1 MMQNDPL
8 SWDDLEGHRIGI
20 YGLGRE
26 GEASLRACQARGI
39 EPLLVD
45 DTPPAGDVEGRK
57 VLATAEGGAEALA
70 VCEIVIKSPGISRY
84 GQTITELID
93 SGVAVVGGLGLWVQ
107 GADPD
112 KVVLITGT
120 KGKSTT
126 AAITGHLLKGLGYR
140 TLVGGNIGVPPFDP
154 ALDPAVGGPAQDF
167 WVIEVSSY
175 QATDIFAA
183 PHVVG
188 ITSLNP
194 DHLPWHGGD
203 LETYYRDKLS
213 LAGRPGARWTVA
225 NGDSAEIRERA
236 DLLGP
241 QIEWVTAADAEQSWI
256 DELGLLGVHNRRNA
270 AISRVLLQKLGVQ
283 ADEAALTQA
292 AAGFAGL
299 ESRLQQV
306 GMIDQVGFVDDGLS
320 TNVLPTLAAVEA
332 FAGRRVA
339 LIVGG
344 QDRGIDYTPLA
355 EGLRDR
361 DTEVLVLTIP
371 DNGPRIAAELNRAG
385 CGPQVTVKETPGLD
399 EAVEEGYA
407 WARPNGVVLLSPA
420 APSFGRFRD
429 YRHRGEAFVEAM
441 NRISRRAI

>member
-1 MMQNDPL
+1 MSDAL
-8 SWDDLEGHRIGI
+8 SWDDLAGARIGI

-45 DTPPAGDVEGRK
+45 DNPPTGDIEGRK
-57 VLATAEGGAEALA
+57 VLATAEGGAQALA

-84 GQTITELID
+84 AENVTSLINQ
-93 SGVAVVGGLGLWVQ
+93 GVQVVGGLGLWVQ
-107 GADPD
+107 GADPE

-126 AAITGHLLKGLGYR
+126 ASITGHLLKGLGYR

-154 ALDPAVGGPAQDF
+154 ALDPAVGGPDQDF

-175 QATDIFAA
+175 QATDILTV

-188 ITSLNP
+188 VTSLNP
-194 DHLPWHGGD
+194 DHLPWHGND

-225 NGDSAEIRERA
+225 NGDSTEIRERSG
-236 DLLGP
+236 LLGP
-241 QIEWVTAADAEQSWI
+241 QVEWVTAQDAAQSWI

-270 AISRVLLQKLGVQ
+270 AIARVLLQKLGVP
-283 ADEAALTQA
+283 AADDEAALRRA
-292 AAGFAGL
+292 ATGFAGL

-332 FAGRRVA
+332 FDGRRVA

-344 QDRGIDYTPLA
+344 QDRGIDYRPLA
-355 EGLRDR
+355 EGLRGR
-361 DTEVLVLTIP
+361 DTEVLVLTTP
-371 DNGPRIAAELNRAG
+371 DNGPRIAAELNQTG
-385 CGPQVTVKETPGLD
+385 SGPNVTVKETADLD

-441 NRISRRAI
+441 NRISRRG

>member
-1 MMQNDPL
+1 MTEPL
-8 SWDDLEGHRIGI
+8 SWDDLDGRRVGI

-45 DTPPAGDVEGRK
+45 DNPPPGGVEGRK

-84 GQTITELID
+84 SPLITDLVEQ
-93 SGVAVVGGLGLWVQ
+93 GVAVVGGLGLWVQ

-126 AAITGHLLKGLGYR
+126 ASIAGHLLKGLGYR

-154 ALDPAVGGPAQDF
+154 ALDPAVGGAEQDF

-175 QATDIFAA
+175 QATDILTA

-188 ITSLNP
+188 VTSLNP
-194 DHLPWHGGD
+194 DHLPWHAGD

-213 LAGRPGARWTVA
+213 IAGRPGARWTVA
-225 NGDSAEIRERA
+225 NGDSAEIRERQN
-236 DLLGP
+236 LLGP
-241 QIEWVTAADAEQSWI
+241 QIEWITAQDAGQSWI

-270 AISRVLLQKLGVQ
+270 AICRRMLQKLGVP
-283 ADEAALTQA
+283 AAEDEAALARA
-292 AAGFAGL
+292 ATGFAGL

-306 GMIDQVGFVDDGLS
+306 GMIDQVSFVDDGLS
-320 TNVLPTLAAVEA
+320 TNVLPTLAAIEA
-332 FAGRRVA
+332 FEGRRVA

-344 QDRGIDYTPLA
+344 QDRGIDYAPLA
-355 EGLRDR
+355 QGLREHA
-361 DTEVLVLTIP
+361 TEVLVLTIP

-385 CGPQVTVKETPGLD
+385 CGPNATVKETSDLD

-429 YRHRGEAFVEAM
+429 YRQRGEAFVEAM
-441 NRISRRAI
+441 NRISRRGQ

>member
-1 MMQNDPL
+1 MSDAL
-8 SWDDLEGHRIGI
+8 SWDDLAGARIGI

-45 DTPPAGDVEGRK
+45 DNPPAGDIEGRK
-57 VLATAEGGAEALA
+57 VLSTAEGGAQALA

-84 GQTITELID
+84 SENVTSLVDQ
-93 SGVAVVGGLGLWVQ
+93 GVQVVGGLGLWVQ
-107 GADPD
+107 GADPE

-126 AAITGHLLKGLGYR
+126 ASITGHLLKGLGYR

-154 ALDPAVGGPAQDF
+154 ALDPAVGGPDQDF

-175 QATDIFAA
+175 QATDILTV

-188 ITSLNP
+188 VTSLNP
-194 DHLPWHGGD
+194 DHLPWHGND

-225 NGDSAEIRERA
+225 NGDSAEIRERSG
-236 DLLGP
+236 LLGP
-241 QIEWVTAADAEQSWI
+241 QVEWVTAEDAAQSWI

-270 AISRVLLQKLGVQ
+270 AIARVLLQKLGVP
-283 ADEAALTQA
+283 AADDEAALRRA
-292 AAGFAGL
+292 ATGFAGL

-332 FAGRRVA
+332 FDGRRVA

-344 QDRGIDYTPLA
+344 QDRGIDYRPLA
-355 EGLRDR
+355 DGLRGR
-361 DTEVLVLTIP
+361 DTEVLVLTTP
-371 DNGPRIAAELNRAG
+371 DNGPRIAAELNQTG
-385 CGPQVTVKETPGLD
+385 CGPNVTVKETADLD

-441 NRISRRAI
+441 NRISRRS

>member
-1 MMQNDPL
+1 MTEPL
-8 SWDDLEGHRIGI
+8 SWDDLEGRRIGI

-45 DTPPAGDVEGRK
+45 DNPPPGGVAGRN

-84 GQTITELID
+84 GDQIRSLVD
-93 SGVAVVGGLGLWVQ
+93 QGVCVVGGLGLWVH
-107 GADPD
+107 GADPS

-154 ALDPAVGGPAQDF
+154 ALDPANDGAEQDF

-175 QATDIFAA
+175 QATDILLA
-183 PHVVG
+183 PQVVG
-188 ITSLNP
+188 VTSLNP
-194 DHLPWHGGD
+194 DHLPWHAGD

-213 LAGRPGARWTVA
+213 LAGRPGAVWTVA
-225 NGDSAEIRERA
+225 NGDDPQIRSRA
-236 DLLGP
+236 ALLGP
-241 QIEWVTAADAEQSWI
+241 QVAWVTEADAGQSWI

-270 AISRVLLQKLGVQ
+270 AIARTLLARLGVAEA
-283 ADEAALTQA
+283 ADEHALRRA
-292 AAGFAGL
+292 AAGFTGL

-320 TNVLPTLAAVEA
+320 TNVLPTLAAVAA

-344 QDRGIDYTPLA
+344 QDRGIDYVPLA
-355 EGLRDR
+355 EGLRGQR
-361 DTEVLVLTIP
+361 SEVLVLTVP
-371 DNGPRIAAELNRAG
+371 DNGPRIAAELSRAG
-385 CGPQVTVKETPGLD
+385 CGPHVTVKETTGLD
-399 EAVEEGYA
+399 EAVEEGYT
-407 WARPNGVVLLSPA
+407 WARPDGVVLLSPA

-441 NRISRRAI
+441 NRISRRGG